1 MKHEE
6 VMKTWEHKTKAQTII
21 YFVLSELKLLYTCT
35 CRNICPKL
43 IAFSYITVIVKLN
56 WIMVLKSDESIA
68 RTKGIKLVNSE
79 LPLNVA
85 KITNK
90 STIDVG

>member
-1 MKHEE
+1 
-6 VMKTWEHKTKAQTII
+6 
-21 YFVLSELKLLYTCT
+21 
-35 CRNICPKL
+35 
-43 IAFSYITVIVKLN
+43 
-56 WIMVLKSDESIA
+56 MVLKSDESIA
-68 RTKGIKLVNSE
+68 RTKGIKLFNSE